1 MQPDEYRAFTAAL
14 TDTLARDPRVVGLIA
29 LGSMAEQ
36 DYMPDQWSDHDFFV
50 ITESGTQESFRTDLT
65 WLPNHDRIAF
75 WLRENAHALRVVY
88 DTGHIV
94 EPVVLDK
101 DELSAIHTNRYLV
114 LIDHS
119 DVLPRI
125 VAAATRTI
133 EQAQEAANSDHLLN
147 IGMFMVNLIVG
158 VGRYYRGERLSGHT
172 YVKVYAQDH
181 LLRLLATYVPAPQS
195 SLLDNLAPNRR
206 FEQVYPEL
214 GAELD
219 AVALLPPPAAAARL
233 LDLAE
238 RGLVDRMPGFPASH
252 VAVVRRFL
260 ADAAAKEA

>member
-1 MQPDEYRAFTAAL
+1 MHIDEYHAFTATLSA
-14 TDTLARDPRVVGLIA
+14 TLAQDPRVVGLIA

-36 DYMPDQWSDHDFFV
+36 DYMPDRWSDHDFFV
-50 ITESGTQESFRTDLT
+50 ITEPGAQEAFRTDLS
-65 WLPNHDRIAF
+65 WLPDHHRIAF

-88 DTGHIV
+88 DSGHIV

-101 DELSAIHTNRYLV
+101 DELSAIDINRYLV

-125 VAAATRTI
+125 AAAATRTT
-133 EQAQEAANSDHLLN
+133 EQAQEAADSDQLN
-147 IGMFMVNLIVG
+147 GGMFLVNLIVG

-181 LLRLLATYVPAPQS
+181 LLRLLGKYVPAPQR
-195 SLLDNLAPNRR
+195 SLLDNLAPSRR

-219 AVALLPPPAAAARL
+219 AIALLPPPDAAARL
-233 LDLAE
+233 LNLAE
-238 RGLVDRMPGFPASH
+238 RALLDLMPGFPTADLA
-252 VAVVRRFL
+252 VARRFL
-260 ADAAAKEA
+260 IDAASARA